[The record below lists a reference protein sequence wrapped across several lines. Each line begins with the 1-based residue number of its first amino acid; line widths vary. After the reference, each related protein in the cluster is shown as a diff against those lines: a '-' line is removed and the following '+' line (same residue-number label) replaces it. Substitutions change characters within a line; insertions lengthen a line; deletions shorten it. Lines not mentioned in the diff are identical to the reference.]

1 MYFCIIVCWGTAIA
15 RGWLGAY
22 GGIDIKI
29 ENYWIMKYLKLVTA
43 TAALALAV
51 APSFG
56 QTKSFKLGQ
65 WIEIQNAILKELNQS
80 YVDSLPL
87 DRIEKVGIEAMLEN
101 LDPYTMYVPEEDN
114 EDFEFMIGK
123 TYGGIGAII
132 YKPTKESNVVI
143 NEPYMDSPAYKAGL
157 RCGDEIVAIDG
168 TGVHGFDASGATSRM
183 KGKPGT
189 SVVFDVKKLRGG
201 DGWNAGD
208 TVKVTLVRERI
219 HLPDVEYAGMVNDT
233 TGYILQTG
241 FTENVSADVRNAYF
255 KLKKQGMKQL
265 VLDLRGNGGGLMS
278 EAINIVSLFVPKGT
292 LVMSSKGNSDDS
304 KREYRTVTEPVD
316 TQIPIIVLV
325 DSGTASSS
333 EIISGAF
340 QDLDRATILGRRT
353 YGKGLVQSVRPL
365 PYNGQLKVT
374 TAKYYTPSGRC
385 VQAIDY
391 SHRNSDGSV
400 GYIPDSLTHKFFTAH
415 GRPVR
420 DGGGITPD
428 DTLKVREYSRLVF
441 SLVLNGVIDRYSLEF
456 ARKHESIPALEDFH
470 FSDADYAD
478 FIEFAKGQ
486 TFDYRSN
493 AKTLY
498 DQMKKEL
505 EKDGMAESMKAELDA
520 LGKRIDIEKEEFLRM
535 KKAEIIPFIEE
546 EIATR
551 YYYQEA
557 GVKIRLRYDDQ
568 LREAL
573 GKPRVKF

>member
-1 MYFCIIVCWGTAIA
+1 
-15 RGWLGAY
+15 
-22 GGIDIKI
+22 
-29 ENYWIMKYLKLVTA
+29 MKYLKLVAA

-143 NEPYMDSPAYKAGL
+143 NEPYMNSPAYKVGL

-168 TGVHGFDASGATSRM
+168 IGVHGFDASGATSRM

-208 TVKVTLVRERI
+208 TVKVTVVRERI

-278 EAINIVSLFVPKGT
+278 EAINIVSLFVPKGS
-292 LVMSSKGNSDDS
+292 LVVSSKGNSDDS

-400 GYIPDSLTHKFFTAH
+400 GNIPDSLTHKFFTAH

-486 TFDYRSN
+486 TFDYRSS

-520 LGKRIDIEKEEFLRM
+520 LGKRIDIEKEEFLQM

-568 LREAL
+568 LKEAL